1 MPPKLG
7 ITEAARFRLRD
18 GLGLTEA
25 LQAALALF
33 PNSFQRQFNLWD
45 RRVSRALREVQNAAA
60 RSNSSWMD
68 AVNRYLAEP
77 IPWLNT
83 VEELGEELHTALMNQ
98 QLVEVSATEDHG
110 DSDAATVAELHL
122 LFSRPPPPMEPES
135 EPEVELQTQE
145 VLEVV
150 LITGRFGD
158 PSVWAP
164 PGLDLP
170 AFDVTGLAPN
180 LDWCTVCQVM
190 LHPLWS
196 DLQTRA
202 LLTGDDAA
210 RRRQRTIASTFVCAD
225 GRRVSPT
232 VAALVGHCLAQ
243 QRGWT
248 ISHVNL
254 EELTE
259 ESAPEFQQRQC
270 AVCGWIILLPAS
282 RC

>member
-1 MPPKLG
+1 MPPKFG
-7 ITEAARFRLRD
+7 ITEAARRRLRD
-18 GLGLTEA
+18 GLGPTEA

-45 RRVSRALREVQNAAA
+45 RRVSRALREVQNAVAH
-60 RSNSSWMD
+60 SDLSWMD
-68 AVNRYLAEP
+68 TVNRYLAEP
-77 IPWLNT
+77 APWLNT
-83 VEELGEELHTALMNQ
+83 VEELGEELHAALMNH

-110 DSDAATVAELHL
+110 DSDAATVADLHL
-122 LFSRPPPPMEPES
+122 LFSRPPLMEPEV

-150 LITGRFGD
+150 LITGRSGD

-164 PGLDLP
+164 PNRP
-170 AFDVTGLAPN
+170 ALDVTQLAPN
-180 LDWCTVCQVM
+180 LDWCSVCQVANHPSWSLMQTHM
-190 LHPLWS
+190 LLI
-196 DLQTRA
+196 
-202 LLTGDDAA
+202 GDDAA
-210 RRRQRTIASTFVCAD
+210 YHGQRTTASTFVCAD

-232 VAALVGHCLAQ
+232 VAALIGHWLAQ
-243 QRGWT
+243 QRGWK

-270 AVCGWIILLPAS
+270 AVCGWIIVVPSS